1 MMLGIAQELERLKF
15 SAPAGTSAK
24 APPRYRYITDSGEVV
39 TGRLYELMKY
49 KHRDLKEKTVEQ
61 RLRYGW
67 DITRALNTPPREYK
81 VKH

>member
-1 MMLGIAQELERLKF
+1 MLGIAQDIARLKTTTTR
-15 SAPAGTSAK
+15 GNTDK
-24 APPRYRYITDSGEVV
+24 TPPRYRYKAANGETI

-49 KHRDLKEKTVEQ
+49 KHRELKEKTVEQ

-81 VKH
+81 AKH